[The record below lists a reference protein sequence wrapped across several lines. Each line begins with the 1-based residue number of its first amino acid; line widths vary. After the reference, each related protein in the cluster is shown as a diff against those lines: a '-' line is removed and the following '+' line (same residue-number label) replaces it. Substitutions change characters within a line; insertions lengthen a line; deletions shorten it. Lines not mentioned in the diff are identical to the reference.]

1 MSRQKLK
8 LAVFIAALTLSLS
21 ACGNGNTKVEKNTA
35 AGKDALKTTE
45 NEADK
50 SEKSVSELYE
60 MAVKDAVFAEESEIE
75 PLVSL
80 TKEDELVT
88 WDDKGRVLLCTWHSY
103 PDSYPKGETV
113 KLEWGTVWTFTD
125 KEIAKYAD
133 ELGKSKD
140 AGLRLQQIIGLP
152 PDSDYSTFTG
162 LWVNPDDVHRPANQ
176 PDPLIGDMAVDVSED
191 MDEEFK
197 KWFDENILD
206 SYFYG
211 AYPWTRL
218 GYTYDWADNG
228 KEYGL
233 TEFLIDKDAEAEVAF
248 TETTDEFVARLAE
261 DAE

>member
-1 MSRQKLK
+1 MLKQKFK
-8 LAVFIAALTLSLS
+8 LVLFLATLTFSLT
-21 ACGNGNTKVEKNTA
+21 ACSSGNSTVEKSTTA
-35 AGKDALKTTE
+35 KEASKATE
-45 NEADK
+45 METGK

-60 MAVKDAVFAEESEIE
+60 TAVKDAVFAEESEIE

-88 WDDKGRVLLCTWHSY
+88 WDDKGRVLLCTWHKY
-103 PDSYPKGETV
+103 PDSYPQGETV

-133 ELGKSKD
+133 ELEKSQD
-140 AGLRLQQIIGLP
+140 RDLRLQQIIGLS
-152 PDSDYSTFTG
+152 PDSEYSTFTG
-162 LWVNPDDVHRPANQ
+162 LWVNPDDVHRPAYQ
-176 PDPLIGDMAVDVSED
+176 TDPMKGDMAVEVAED
-191 MDEEFK
+191 MDEDFK
-197 KWFDENILD
+197 NWFDDNILD

-233 TEFLIDKDAEAEVAF
+233 TEFLVDKDAEAEVAF
-248 TETTDEFVARLAE
+248 TETTDEFVKRLAE
-261 DAE
+261 ESK